1 MRDKIMP
8 NDVVLHKPSGE
19 KWVVAGVNHEN
30 NTLIPMGYPFPSIG
44 KVSDCELLER
54 HYEECYQEDTT
65 IKALLNHGLSSYV
78 DARSAMYHEI
88 YFG

>member
-1 MRDKIMP
+1 MRNEILP

-30 NTLIPMGYPFPSIG
+30 NTLIPKGYPFPSIA

-54 HYEECYQEDTT
+54 HYEVHYQEDTT
-65 IKALLNHGLSSYV
+65 IKALLDHGLSSYV
-78 DARSAMYHEI
+78 DVRSAMYHEI
-88 YFG
+88 F